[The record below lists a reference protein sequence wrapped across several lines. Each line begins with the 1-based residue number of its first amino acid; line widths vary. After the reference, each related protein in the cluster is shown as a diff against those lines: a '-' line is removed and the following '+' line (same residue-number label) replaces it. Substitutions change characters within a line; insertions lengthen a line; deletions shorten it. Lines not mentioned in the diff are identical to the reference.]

1 MVAFRSLWLLLPRP
15 VRNLPAD
22 LAAVVALVITTNVAA
37 LAPVIRETPLRVPL
51 GLAFVLFVPGYA
63 FIAALFP
70 EAGESPVSVDES
82 GLPAD
87 SEVMDDELEPDGWY
101 DSIASRSG
109 IDGLERVA
117 LSFGLSIAVV
127 PLIGLVLNFTPWG
140 IRLVPIVVSVSGFTL
155 VATIVAA
162 SRRQALPVDERFQV
176 PYREWYAAGRTEL
189 LEPDTRADAALNVLL
204 VVSVM
209 LAVGTVGYAVMVP
222 PDGEQFS
229 AIYLL
234 TEDDDGE
241 LVADNY
247 PTEFVQGES
256 RELFVGIDNHE
267 QETTEYTVV
276 VLEQDVEVVEN
287 ETALEEGEPN
297 ATVNETVVREQ
308 RELDRF
314 STTVAH
320 NESWHQTY
328 ELEPTMTGENQ
339 RVVWLLFPG
348 GDVPAE
354 PSMDDTEYS
363 VHLWMNVSESN
374 TGSNER
380 LESRVSA

>member
-15 VRNLPAD
+15 VRKLPAD
-22 LAAVVALVITTNVAA
+22 LAAIVVLVVVTNVSA
-37 LAPVIRETPLRVPL
+37 LAPMIRETPLRVPL

-70 EAGESPVSVDES
+70 EAADSPASTAGS
-82 GLPAD
+82 PAD
-87 SEVMDDELEPDGWY
+87 SDMMADDSDTDGWY
-101 DSIASRSG
+101 DSLAAQDG

-140 IRLVPIVVSVSGFTL
+140 IRLVPIAVSVSGFTL
-155 VATIVAA
+155 IATAVAA
-162 SRRQALPVDERFQV
+162 SRRRELPVEDRFQV
-176 PYREWYAAGRTEL
+176 PYRTWYAAGRAEL

-204 VVSVM
+204 VASVI
-209 LAVGTVGYAVMVP
+209 LAAGSVWYAVMIP

-241 LVADNY
+241 LVADDY

-256 RELFVGIDNHE
+256 QELIVGIDNHE
-267 QETTEYTVV
+267 QQTTEYTVV
-276 VLEQDVEVVEN
+276 VLEQEVEVVAN
-287 ETALEEGEPN
+287 ETANSDGDSN
-297 ATVNETVVREQ
+297 ATANETIVREQ

-314 STTVAH
+314 STTIAH
-320 NESWHQTY
+320 NESGLQTY
-328 ELEPTMTGENQ
+328 DLEPTMTGENQ
-339 RVVWLLFPG
+339 RIVWLLFPDS
-348 GDVPAE
+348 DVPSE
-354 PSMDDTEYS
+354 PSMEDTEYS
-363 VHLWMNVSESN
+363 VHLWVTVSEP
-374 TGSNER
+374 
-380 LESRVSA
+380 

>member
-1 MVAFRSLWLLLPRP
+1 MVAFRSLWLLLPRR
-15 VRNLPAD
+15 VRQLPAD
-22 LAAVVALVITTNVAA
+22 LAAVVALVIATNIAA
-37 LAPVIRETPLRVPL
+37 LAPVIRETPLRVPF

-70 EAGESPVSVDES
+70 EAGESPASSDEPTP
-82 GLPAD
+82 PAD
-87 SEVMDDELEPDGWY
+87 SQKMVDDSDSDGLY
-101 DSIASRSG
+101 DSITSRSG
-109 IDGLERVA
+109 IDGIERVA
-117 LSFGLSIAVV
+117 LSFGLSIAIV

-155 VATIVAA
+155 VSAAVAA
-162 SRRQALPVDERFQV
+162 ERRRALPVDERFQV
-176 PYREWYAAGRTEL
+176 PYREWYAAGREEL

-204 VVSVM
+204 VISVVLAAGSVSF
-209 LAVGTVGYAVMVP
+209 AVMVP

-241 LVADNY
+241 RVADDY

-256 RELFVGIDNHE
+256 KELIVGIDNHE
-267 QETTEYTVV
+267 HETTEYTVV

-287 ETALEEGEPN
+287 ETATSEGDTN
-297 ATVNETVVREQ
+297 TTVNETVVQEQ

-314 STTVAH
+314 STTIAH
-320 NESWHQTY
+320 NESWHHEY
-328 ELEPTMTGENQ
+328 ALEPTMTGENQ

-348 GDVPAE
+348 GNVPAD

-363 VHLWMNVSESN
+363 VHLWVNVSES
-374 TGSNER
+374 
-380 LESRVSA
+380 

>member
-15 VRNLPAD
+15 LRQLPAD
-22 LAAVVALVITTNVAA
+22 LAAVIALVVATNVAA

-70 EAGESPVSVDES
+70 EAGESPERSDEPDTPTERETAGS
-82 GLPAD
+82 AD
-87 SEVMDDELEPDGWY
+87 SDGWY
-101 DSIASRSG
+101 DSISSRAG

-117 LSFGLSIAVV
+117 LSFGLSIAIV

-140 IRLVPIVVSVSGFTL
+140 IRLVPIAVSVSGFTL
-155 VATIVAA
+155 VSAAVAA
-162 SRRQALPVDERFQV
+162 GRRRELPVEERFQV
-176 PYREWYAAGRTEL
+176 PYRAWYAAGRSEL

-204 VVSVM
+204 VVSVV

-234 TEDDDGE
+234 TENDDGE
-241 LVADNY
+241 LVADDY

-256 RELFVGIDNHE
+256 QELVVGIDNHE
-267 QETTEYTVV
+267 GERTEYTVV

-287 ETALEEGEPN
+287 ETALESGDPT

-314 STTVAH
+314 ETTVAN

-328 ELEPTMTGENQ
+328 ELEPTMTGDNQ

-363 VHLWMNVSESN
+363 VHLWIDVAASSNSSAQPAES
-374 TGSNER
+374 
-380 LESRVSA
+380 